1 MHNFQL
7 VEIML
12 HLLADAFLPL
22 VPLVSRLMGGSGKRL
37 GWEEGLN
44 QSVSSPLLWGG
55 IFQQWLHLLCGP
67 SFHQVPS
74 FWVLMTS
81 PFPALGVQW
90 LVAVISG
97 SIQHKDCFSALPL
110 PVNHF
115 P

>member
-55 IFQQWLHLLCGP
+55 IVQQWLHLLCGP